1 MKVIRWIIAVIL
13 GLAGLF
19 FLYAG
24 ITGAAEIDLT
34 SGIILI
40 VFGVGLMALAVFA
53 VRGRKPKPK
62 KDKPALKQNKDKPKV
77 AEKPVKKA
85 EPRAEDKK
93 PAPQAQPKEKE
104 TPAVK
109 APTVPG
115 FVALAIQPDE
125 YEEDI
130 EEITAI
136 RYMQGDTKQLDATI
150 NHDARAFATLAEF
163 IGELPIVVHE
173 SDIIMPLIRKYLPNY
188 YPPVYDLYEE
198 PFDIFDLED
207 EAGSLGLNCNSVADK
222 CGVICASYIA
232 HRRASYKPYIK
243 AGCAYGETASRA
255 AIVSTDDVLRQERGR
270 VESSEFT
277 DAESAYAAAL
287 RDIKTDSP
295 TFVSK
300 NNDYIVLRAPNHEV
314 CRVNL
319 NKTFTYVLVP
329 EDWVTDDLY
338 RADTAPCVGSVTNTD
353 LSFGA
358 YERVMISAP
367 DQLAIF
373 AEDIQD
379 AVMCAQRVFDNL
391 PLKWPVK

>member
-1 MKVIRWIIAVIL
+1 MKVIRWIIAIIL

-24 ITGAAEIDLT
+24 ISGLTEISLSGA
-34 SGIILI
+34 IILI

-53 VRGRKPKPK
+53 VKGRKSKQKPVE
-62 KDKPALKQNKDKPKV
+62 KQDKDKPKAV
-77 AEKPVKKA
+77 AKPVKKA
-85 EPRAEDKK
+85 GAK
-93 PAPQAQPKEKE
+93 AQAQPKEKE
-104 TPAVK
+104 TPVVK

-136 RYMQGDTKQLDATI
+136 RYIQGDTKQLDATI

-207 EAGSLGLNCNSVADK
+207 EAGSIGLNCNSVADK
-222 CGVICASYIA
+222 CGVICASYLA
-232 HRRASYKPYIK
+232 HRQASYKPFIK

-255 AIVSTDDVLRQERGR
+255 AIISTDDVLRQERER

-277 DAESAYAAAL
+277 DTESAYAAAL

-300 NNDYIVLRAPNHEV
+300 NNDYIVLRAPNYEV
-314 CRVNL
+314 CRVKL

-338 RADTAPCVGSVTNTD
+338 RAETAPCVGSVTNTD

-373 AEDIQD
+373 AGDIQD